1 VQWWIHVLLGTAC
14 GLVFSVL
21 AAVIS
26 KKVKFLN
33 FFFFPAK
40 AYALKKE
47 LHRNSKSQ

>member
-1 VQWWIHVLLGTAC
+1 MNIAQWWIHVILGTVC

-21 AAVIS
+21 AALIA

-40 AYALKKE
+40 AYASKKNGFK
-47 LHRNSKSQ
+47 R